1 MSRRQFVA
9 GTVGGLVVGAVVG
22 AAAGSVGFPKTNT
35 TTETSTQVQT
45 TTLPVVTSTT
55 TSVSQPWL
63 PASWDDAADVVVV
76 GFGGAGGVAAMY
88 AAKAGVKVILLEKA
102 PQQYVGGNTSVSG
115 GNIFTPS
122 PPADAI
128 TYLNAMAGP
137 YPIPQDMVSTW
148 AQAMSQNLQT
158 LQNIGCSPFQED
170 TTAELPPPVNGVSY
184 LTAPSSFLP
193 EFSALPG
200 SDAAHEIG
208 DGAPPGRGYDY
219 FQDLLA
225 QVNKAS
231 GITVMY
237 QTPATGLIQNGQ
249 TGEIL
254 GVQATS
260 NGKTINIK
268 ASRAVILT
276 LGGYENNQQML
287 PRLLPAVEWW
297 SEGHALQHR
306 RRHTDGDE
314 GGGRPVA
321 HGQHIRKRLRN
332 AAGPDPAFLRTQ
344 RSRIR
349 LHLHRSRRRQIR
361 ERNHIGPPWE
371 DSLQLRSQPHGH
383 RVDNLDTL
391 PAPFPVQI
399 IFDSTT
405 CQAGPMSALPNAT
418 PSASGFGW
426 NVVHGLYT
434 WSKDNS
440 VEIAKGW
447 IQQGATLQALAP
459 LINRDPTL
467 LSSVVAKYNSYCA
480 AGVDADFGRSKTS
493 LVPVVNPPFYA
504 MNLVYLMF
512 NTQGGAKRN
521 TSAQV
526 VDANNNPIPKL
537 YSAGE
542 FGSIYSWEYNGG
554 GNLGETVAFGA
565 IAGQNAAKETPWG

>member
-1 MSRRQFVA
+1 
-9 GTVGGLVVGAVVG
+9 VGAVVG
-22 AAAGSVGFPKTNT
+22 AAVGSVGFPKTNT
-35 TTETSTQVQT
+35 TTETSTEVQT
-45 TTLPVVTSTT
+45 STSTATQLVTSTT

-63 PASWDDAADVVVV
+63 PASWDNSADIVVV
-76 GFGGAGGVAAMY
+76 GFGGAGGVAALN
-88 AAKAGVKVILLEKA
+88 AAKAGVKVIMLEKA
-102 PQQYVGGNTSVSG
+102 PQQYAGGNTSVSG

-122 PPADAI
+122 PPADAE

-137 YPIPQDMVSTW
+137 YPIPQDMVTTW
-148 AQAMSQNLQT
+148 AQMISQNFQS

-170 TTAELPPPVNGVSY
+170 TTSELPPAVNGVAY
-184 LTAPSSFLP
+184 LTAPTSFLP
-193 EFSALPG
+193 EFAALPG
-200 SDAAHEIG
+200 SDCAHELG

-260 NGKTINIK
+260 NGKTINVK

-287 PRLLPAVEWW
+287 RDYCQLSSGGPRGTPYNTGDGIPMVTKVGA
-297 SEGHALQHR
+297 ALWHMDNISGSGYGMQPDP
-306 RRHTDGDE
+306 TQ
-314 GGGRPVA
+314 PFMA
-321 HGQHIRKRLRN
+321 LSAP
-332 AAGPDPAFLRTQ
+332 AAGYIF
-344 RSRIR
+344 
-349 LHLHRSRRRQIR
+349 
-361 ERNHIGPPWE
+361 IGADGARFVNE
-371 DSLQLRSQPHGH
+371 TISAHHGKIPFNY
-383 RVDNLDTL
+383 VANPTVTAQTTWIPY

-399 IFDSTT
+399 IFDNTT
-405 CQAGPMSALPNAT
+405 CQAGPMSAVPNAT
-418 PSASGFGW
+418 PAGSGFGW

-434 WSKDNS
+434 WSQNNS
-440 VEIAKGW
+440 VEISKGW
-447 IQQGATLQALAP
+447 ITQANTLQALAP
-459 LINRDPTL
+459 LINRDPTQ
-467 LSSVVAKYNSYCA
+467 LSSVVSTYNSYCA
-480 AGVDADFGRSKTS
+480 AGVDAEFGRSKTT

-521 TSAQV
+521 TLAQV
-526 VDANNNPIPKL
+526 VDNNNNRIPRL

-554 GNLGETVAFGA
+554 GNLGETVAFGT
-565 IAGQNAAKETPWG
+565 IAAQNAAKETPWG

>member
-1 MSRRQFVA
+1 VSRRQFVA

-287 PRLLPAVEWW
+287 RDYCQLSSGGPRGTPYNTGDGIPMVTKVGA
-297 SEGHALQHR
+297 ALWHMDNISGSGYGMQ
-306 RRHTDGDE
+306 
-314 GGGRPVA
+314 
-321 HGQHIRKRLRN
+321 
-332 AAGPDPAFLRTQ
+332 PDPTQ
-344 RSRIR
+344 PFFALSAPASGYIF
-349 LHLHRSRRRQIR
+349 
-361 ERNHIGPPWE
+361 IGADGARFVNE
-371 DSLQLRSQPHGH
+371 TISAHHGKIPFNY
-383 RVDNLDTL
+383 VANPTVTASTTWIPY